1 MGLPPSTR
9 CPLVVTGMGLSQDQF
24 ESMLATIQREGFFDL
39 GPNEG
44 DGVGTIDRSYALHD
58 LGLDGLDL
66 EQDG

>member
-1 MGLPPSTR
+1 MG
-9 CPLVVTGMGLSQDQF
+9 VSQDQF
-24 ESMLATIQREGFFDL
+24 ESMLATIQREGVFDL

-58 LGLDGLDL
+58 LGLAGLDL